1 MSSTFETLQ
10 TILVRDY
17 QLAADTL
24 TMDAALEGLGI
35 DSLGVAELLFS
46 VEDEFGISLPPEP
59 LQVLTLG
66 DVVRYIDDLLLVAQ
80 KVPLH
85 AALPGVLNAPME
97 ALQRTS

>member
-1 MSSTFETLQ
+1 MSGTFETLR
-10 TILVRDY
+10 TILIREY
-17 QLAADTL
+17 QLAPDTL

-59 LQVLTLG
+59 LQLLTLG
-66 DVVRYIDDLLLVAQ
+66 DVVRFIDDLLLAQ

-85 AALPGVLNAPME
+85 AAPPGTLKVPLE
-97 ALQRTS
+97 AVQRTS

>member
-1 MSSTFETLQ
+1 MSSTFETLR
-10 TILVRDY
+10 TILVREY
-17 QLAADTL
+17 QLAPDRL

-46 VEDEFGISLPPEP
+46 VEDAFGISLPPEP

-66 DVVRYIDDLLLVAQ
+66 DVVRYIDDLLLAQ

-85 AALPGVLNAPME
+85 AALPGALKVPVE
-97 ALQRTS
+97 AVQRTS

>member
-1 MSSTFETLQ
+1 TFETLR
-10 TILVRDY
+10 TILIREY
-17 QLAADTL
+17 QLAPDTL

-59 LQVLTLG
+59 LQLLTLG
-66 DVVRYIDDLLLVAQ
+66 DVVRFIDDLLLAQ

-85 AALPGVLNAPME
+85 AAPPGTLKVPLE
-97 ALQRTS
+97 AVQRTS

>member
-1 MSSTFETLQ
+1 MSSTFETLR
-10 TILVRDY
+10 TILIREY
-17 QLAADTL
+17 QLAPDTL

-59 LQVLTLG
+59 LQLLTLG
-66 DVVRYIDDLLLVAQ
+66 DVVRFIDDLLLAQ

-85 AALPGVLNAPME
+85 AAPPGTLKVPLE
-97 ALQRTS
+97 AVQRTS